1 MGVTINDIARICGV
15 SRTTVIRALN
25 DTGRISDATKARIR
39 QTAQENGYRPDLLAR
54 GLAMSRTYTIGVVV
68 LNVMNQHFAQIVNA
82 VEERSRNNGYSVN
95 IMLHGQD
102 PALEQQQVNRLL
114 DYHVDGIILSSV
126 NAEGSYADMLKK
138 APVPIVTVDNR
149 VGRGLPFV
157 GVDNRKAVYQLV
169 QKAIRKAYRRLVF
182 VCPPLSRRGLNL
194 YVHEERRAGFLEAV
208 KDAGFS
214 DYHVIECED
223 YSDRCKS
230 LLLPERGTAFICS
243 GDIFALELMKFFR
256 GCGLSAGTEYG
267 LTGFDGTSILDYVV
281 PRIDT
286 IDNHEKEIGHAAVDM
301 LLSLIEKKDCK
312 TDLVIPADYL
322 NGRTL

>member
-25 DTGRISDATKARIR
+25 GTGRISDATKTRIR

-82 VEERSRNNGYSVN
+82 VEERSRNNGYGVN
-95 IMLHGQD
+95 IMLHGQN
-102 PALEQQQVNRLL
+102 PVLEQQQVNRLL

-126 NAEGSYADMLKK
+126 NAEASYADMLKK

-149 VGRGLPFV
+149 VGNGLPFV

-182 VCPPLSRRGLNL
+182 LCPPLSSRGLNL
-194 YVHEERRAGFLEAV
+194 YVHEERRTGFLEAV
-208 KDAGFS
+208 KDADFP
-214 DYHVIECED
+214 DYHIIECED

-230 LLLPERGTAFICS
+230 LLLPDRGTAFICS

-286 IDNHEKEIGHAAVDM
+286 IDNHEEEIGHAAVDM
-301 LLSLIEKKDCK
+301 LLSLIEKKDCI
-312 TDLVIPADYL
+312 TDLVISADYL
-322 NGRTL
+322 NGKTL

>member
-1 MGVTINDIARICGV
+1 M
-15 SRTTVIRALN
+15 
-25 DTGRISDATKARIR
+25 
-39 QTAQENGYRPDLLAR
+39 
-54 GLAMSRTYTIGVVV
+54 
-68 LNVMNQHFAQIVNA
+68 
-82 VEERSRNNGYSVN
+82 
-95 IMLHGQD
+95 
-102 PALEQQQVNRLL
+102 
-114 DYHVDGIILSSV
+114 
-126 NAEGSYADMLKK
+126 
-138 APVPIVTVDNR
+138 
-149 VGRGLPFV
+149 
-157 GVDNRKAVYQLV
+157 
-169 QKAIRKAYRRLVF
+169 
-182 VCPPLSRRGLNL
+182 
-194 YVHEERRAGFLEAV
+194 

>member
-25 DTGRISDATKARIR
+25 GTGRISDATKARIR

-82 VEERSRNNGYSVN
+82 VEERSRNNGYGVN

-149 VGRGLPFV
+149 VGK
-157 GVDNRKAVYQLV
+157 DSH
-169 QKAIRKAYRRLVF
+169 
-182 VCPPLSRRGLNL
+182 LS
-194 YVHEERRAGFLEAV
+194 E
-208 KDAGFS
+208 
-214 DYHVIECED
+214 
-223 YSDRCKS
+223 
-230 LLLPERGTAFICS
+230 
-243 GDIFALELMKFFR
+243 
-256 GCGLSAGTEYG
+256 
-267 LTGFDGTSILDYVV
+267 
-281 PRIDT
+281 
-286 IDNHEKEIGHAAVDM
+286 
-301 LLSLIEKKDCK
+301 
-312 TDLVIPADYL
+312 
-322 NGRTL
+322 